1 MERTKTKAFNVASL
15 RVRTGGARRFIV
27 PTTLSIEPAW
37 GDFPNAG
44 RKPAAKSALAIL
56 RNSRRKAG

>member
-1 MERTKTKAFNVASL
+1 MERTKTKAFNVAIL

-27 PTTLSIEPAW
+27 PTTISIEPAK

-44 RKPAAKSALAIL
+44 RKPAALALTI
-56 RNSRRKAG
+56 RPNSRRKAG